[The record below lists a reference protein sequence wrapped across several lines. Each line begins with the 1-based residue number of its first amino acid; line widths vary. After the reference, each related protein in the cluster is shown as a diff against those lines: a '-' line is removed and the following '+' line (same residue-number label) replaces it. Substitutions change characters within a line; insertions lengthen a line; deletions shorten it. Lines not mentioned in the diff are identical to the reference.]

1 MKWLIGALAALVL
14 SADALA
20 QNLPESVTEPYL
32 AFEAA
37 MRAGDAAAV
46 LENARRAYEAGT
58 AADIDLTTLATL
70 AENYGYGAALH
81 QDFET
86 AQSAWREAA
95 RLSDRAGGSAVERA
109 WRWHNAALFALQ
121 IEDRDDAYACA
132 RRAANALEELD
143 GNLGAASDFA
153 GVAFLTRAALA
164 MGRGRIGDAGDAA
177 IQSAEAFEAELEAPN
192 VSYALALFY
201 AGVAQTLDQE
211 FERATYSLHV
221 ALDVMEDVAPEHPDL
236 RTLQA
241 ATTSAR
247 LNLYDEDDA
256 DREAAA
262 FARLDARLAANPF
275 HSDRYLDR
283 EVEAAADDAL
293 ADEADAETVCC
304 DAAPIRRRNPDYP
317 RDAAYS
323 DIDGVVYVTFAVTE
337 EGRTDA
343 IEVTGSFP
351 PEIFDEASIDAI
363 EDWVYEPATRDG
375 EPVRREGVET
385 RFDFRMAR

>member
-1 MKWLIGALAALVL
+1 MKWLIGVLAVLVM
-14 SADALA
+14 SAHALA
-20 QNLPESVTEPYL
+20 QGLPESVTGPYL
-32 AFEAA
+32 EFEAA
-37 MRAGDAAAV
+37 MRAGDAGAV
-46 LENARRAYEAGT
+46 LDSARRAYEAGESE
-58 AADIDLTTLATL
+58 DIDLSILATL
-70 AENYGYGAALH
+70 AENYGYGAALN

-95 RLSDRAGGSAVERA
+95 RLSDRAGGDAVERA

-121 IEDRDDAYACA
+121 NDDTNDAYACA

-143 GNLGAASDFA
+143 GELGAASDFA

-164 MGRGRIGDAGDAA
+164 MGRGRLADAGDAA
-177 IQSAEAFEAELEAPN
+177 IQSADAFEAVLETPN

-201 AGVAQTLDQE
+201 AGVAQTLDQD
-211 FERATYSLHV
+211 FERATYSLHM
-221 ALDVMEDVAPEHPDL
+221 AQDVMEDVAPDHPDL

-241 ATTSAR
+241 ASTSAR
-247 LNLYDEDDA
+247 LNLHDEDDA
-256 DREAAA
+256 AAEMGA

-275 HSDRYLDR
+275 HTGRYLEQEAED
-283 EVEAAADDAL
+283 EIEAAL
-293 ADEADAETVCC
+293 AIAADADPVCC
-304 DAAPIRRRNPDYP
+304 DAVPLRRRPPEYP
-317 RDAAYS
+317 EDAAYS

-351 PEIFDEASIDAI
+351 PEIFDEASIEAI

-385 RFDFRMAR
+385 RFDYRMQR